1 MKTNMTK
8 LICGGLS
15 VLCLGATTLW
25 AAKPKEDE
33 GPSLTQVGQ
42 GIEAHYA
49 KQLEDLRSQIVKK
62 IPFVRAATTDEA
74 RKKEFDFPDV
84 ELGSKKKGGDNS
96 LEELLGGGKK
106 PTPKGKGP
114 TQEEKFSPF
123 MVSDKLDGLL
133 VKYVVLLDAT
143 PRGLAEF
150 GQQSKEHFALI
161 ERLLADPVLLKRM
174 LIADGAKAKRIR
186 KGYGPARYGEAMEI
200 YVKIRKVSKKS
211 ASGVL
216 NRLALALALEHAV
229 AVKQSNPES
238 LEKAPATIDPIKR
251 YLHYEKAFFAGELDP
266 TFRNLSV
273 WNLRMVVNG
282 DEPDETLDWGRR
294 MLRNFRP
301 DHIYSSNFGWRYVG
315 VVGSDVKY
323 GSGDKKY
330 DRPELQKYQNILMNG
345 GVCGRRAFFGRFIL
359 RSFGVPTTA
368 RPSRG
373 HGALARWTPDGWC
386 VNLGPGWGSGWT
398 STRYRNDLDFLASS
412 KARNDHE
419 AFLMVKRAQ
428 WIGDVF
434 GEKRVY
440 GENDQSLKFNSL
452 VKLKPPFW
460 NGLALA
466 AQREIIN
473 ALKAVTLEPLGE
485 ELGESNKPT
494 IAQQVIASSVKQEEQ
509 EIAYAENGSISIPS
523 VAFGKTSENAREVL
537 AMKSFGG
544 GMQIFLPRFSPQGL
558 TVMRG
563 GTWKGDADACAS
575 GKRMLSAGYGRYEN
589 WGLRAALSPAPGQN
603 PPRELTLDLGDGIKI
618 EFLYVKPGTFVMGG
632 ENEKGSRFECVEVP
646 KHKVQLTKGF
656 YLGKYEVTQAQ
667 YQAAM
672 GSNPGKS
679 TKAADCP
686 VDNVSEADAHQF
698 CIRLSE
704 ITGSDA
710 RLPTEAEWEYASRAG
725 GDTKW
730 FFGDDPSKIGDYAW
744 FKDNAGAKSHPVG
757 QKKPNPWGFYDIY
770 GNVCERISDKYAKNY
785 YAISPKVDPTGP
797 KQATKS
803 RFEYKVAAPRPGNY
817 LLKARVVTAN
827 YDQRLNV
834 SANDGA
840 GIAMQMPF
848 TEGEWQISKP
858 VELTLLKGENT
869 LSFWRD
875 NPPQK
880 GVAIK
885 EFTLTPVK

>member
-1 MKTNMTK
+1 MNKFRFY
-8 LICGGLS
+8 GGLIVLSIGMQS
-15 VLCLGATTLW
+15 VW
-25 AAKPKEDE
+25 AAKPIEDKQ
-33 GPSLTQVGQ
+33 PPLTESGQ
-42 GIEAHYA
+42 RIEAHYA
-49 KQLEDLRSQIVKK
+49 KQLEGLRSQLLAK
-62 IPFVRAATTDEA
+62 IPYTPALTPSERVE
-74 RKKEFDFPDV
+74 KEKIDFSDIK
-84 ELGSKKKGGDNS
+84 GGKKGDDLS
-96 LEELLGGGKK
+96 LEELLGEEDGGK
-106 PTPKGKGP
+106 PGQGTPEKKER
-114 TQEEKFSPF
+114 TQEEIFAPF
-123 MVSDKLDGLL
+123 MSSDLLDELL
-133 VKYVVLLDAT
+133 VKYVVLLEST

-150 GQQSKEHFALI
+150 AQQGKEHFALV
-161 ERLLADPVLLKRM
+161 EQMLADSELMKQM
-174 LIADGAKAKRIR
+174 LIADGAKAKRGR
-186 KGYGPARYGEAMEI
+186 NGYGPARYGEAMKI
-200 YVKIRKVSKKS
+200 YTDIRKASQKS
-211 ASGVL
+211 ATGVL
-216 NRLALALALEHAV
+216 NRLALAIALEHALPIE
-229 AVKQSNPES
+229 QSNPTA
-238 LEKAPATIDPIKR
+238 LDNAPDAIDPVKR
-251 YLHYEKAFFAGELDP
+251 YLHYEKAFFDGELDP
-266 TFRNLSV
+266 TFKNLST
-273 WNLRMVVNG
+273 WNLRMVING

-368 RPSRG
+368 RASRG

-386 VNLGPGWGSGWT
+386 VNLGGGWGSGWT
-398 STRYRNDLDFLASS
+398 NTRYYKDVDFLASTQ
-412 KARNDHE
+412 ARNDKE
-419 AFLMVKRAQ
+419 AFLKVKRAQ

-440 GENDQSLKFNSL
+440 GENDRSLRFNSL
-452 VKLKPPFW
+452 VQLKPPFW
-460 NGLALA
+460 NGLALRT
-466 AQREIIN
+466 QREIIN
-473 ALKAVTLEPLGE
+473 GLKAVTLEALGE
-485 ELGESNKPT
+485 ELGESNKPS
-494 IAQQVIASSVKQEEQ
+494 IAEKVMASPVSPEEQ
-509 EIAYAENGSISIPS
+509 EIAYAENGSILIPS
-523 VAFGKTSENAREVL
+523 ASFGKPSEKTREVL

-544 GMQIFLPRFSPQGL
+544 GMQIFLPRFGPKGL

-563 GTWKGDADACAS
+563 GTWKGDAAACTS
-575 GKRMLSAGYGRYEN
+575 GSRMLSGGYGRYEN
-589 WGLRAALSPAPGQN
+589 WGLRAAITPSGNNTPK
-603 PPRELTLDLGDGIKI
+603 ELTLDLGDGVTM
-618 EFLYVKPGTFVMGG
+618 EFIYMKPGKFVMGG
-632 ENEKGSRFECVEVP
+632 ENEKDGRFECVEVP
-646 KHKVQLTKGF
+646 KHEVQLTKGF

-686 VDNVSEADAHQF
+686 VDNVSEPDALQF

-704 ITGSDA
+704 ITGADA

-725 GDTKW
+725 RSTKW
-730 FFGDDPSKIGDYAW
+730 FFGDDPSKIGEYAW
-744 FKDNAGAKSHPVG
+744 FKGNAGAKSHPVG

-770 GNVCERISDKYAKNY
+770 GNVCERISDKYARNY
-785 YAISPKVDPTGP
+785 YSVSPKADPTGP

-803 RFEYKVAAPRPGNY
+803 RFEYKVTTPRSGNY
-817 LLKARVVTAN
+817 LLKAKVVTAN

-848 TEGEWQISKP
+848 TEGEWQISNP